1 VTPELIAL
9 LVAAIV
15 GVALA
20 MLLDRRAAGSLLA
33 GEALLLGIGA
43 TAAVLLALSVAGVP
57 WSRASFLLLLG
68 IVGGCAWIAVAKARR
83 PLSDVQA
90 IAPRRPAA
98 FAIHALTIV
107 LVIGFATLATLAP
120 LWEFDFIG
128 DWGLK
133 ARAFFSAGGIDW
145 LFLEHPFHYD
155 VHPDYPPL
163 LPLAFDV
170 LAVMRGSWN
179 DATLGLL
186 SVAFAVGLLLIVN
199 RIAREETESSITA
212 AAITAAMVPFACS
225 PWIGLAEGPF
235 VAYATAGLLLIRRGS
250 MAAGAVMLGL
260 AASTKNEG
268 LTLIVATAIALV
280 VARRARDVLRL
291 WPAMLIP
298 IPWLIL
304 RQVHSLQTDLAAGNP
319 FVRIID
325 HLRHPAPLLEAF
337 SRYGAGK
344 PLLWISLAFGIILI
358 AKKLVQH
365 ERFVMLALTLQFVFY
380 IVAYLATP
388 HDIDWHVRWS
398 WERLISHLAPALTYV
413 VLARLLARDETHTSV
428 SPAPAI

>member
-1 VTPELIAL
+1 MTPELIAL
-9 LVAAIV
+9 LLAAIV

-33 GEALLLGIGA
+33 GEALLVGIGA
-43 TAAVLLALSVAGVP
+43 ASGALLALSVAGVL
-57 WSRASFLLLLG
+57 WTRVSLVIVLG
-68 IVGGCAWIAVAKARR
+68 GISVCAWIGVVKSRR
-83 PLSDVQA
+83 PEPDA
-90 IAPRRPAA
+90 ITPRHPAT

-107 LVIGFATLATLAP
+107 LVAGFATLATLAP

-133 ARAFFSAGGIDW
+133 ARTFFAAGGIDW
-145 LFLEHPFHYD
+145 PFLEHPFHYD

-170 LAVMRGSWN
+170 FAVMRGAWN

-186 SVAFAVGLLLIVN
+186 SVAFAAALLLVVN
-199 RIAREETESSITA
+199 RVAREETESSITA

-235 VAYATAGLLLIRRGS
+235 VAYATTALLLLRRGS
-250 MAAGAVMLGL
+250 VAAGAVMLGL

-268 LTLIVATAIALV
+268 LSLIVAIAIALV
-280 VARRARDVLRL
+280 AARRARDLIRL
-291 WPAMLIP
+291 WPAVVIP
-298 IPWLIL
+298 LPWLIL
-304 RQVHSLQTDLAAGNP
+304 RHLHALQTDLAAGNP
-319 FVRIID
+319 FVRIIE
-325 HLRHPAPLLEAF
+325 HLREPGPLLDAF
-337 SRYGAGK
+337 RRYGAGK
-344 PLLWISLAFGIILI
+344 PLLWISLAFGIVLI
-358 AKKLVQH
+358 AKQLVKL
-365 ERFVMLALTLQFVFY
+365 ERFVMVALAMQFLFY
-380 IVAYLATP
+380 IGAYLATP

-413 VLARLLARDETHTSV
+413 VLVRLLARE
-428 SPAPAI
+428 APATVEGSLQPD